1 MNHEPK
7 RNVQLKNA
15 NAIIPPSVTGCFL
28 TKSKTVVL
36 LRLLPEMFSQKLFFF
51 VIDIETLICKQ
62 RPIGHL
68 SMLNS
73 MLLHKSVSC

>member
-1 MNHEPK
+1 MNQKEMW
-7 RNVQLKNA
+7 RKNSA

-68 SMLNS
+68 SMLN
-73 MLLHKSVSC
+73 LFVADL